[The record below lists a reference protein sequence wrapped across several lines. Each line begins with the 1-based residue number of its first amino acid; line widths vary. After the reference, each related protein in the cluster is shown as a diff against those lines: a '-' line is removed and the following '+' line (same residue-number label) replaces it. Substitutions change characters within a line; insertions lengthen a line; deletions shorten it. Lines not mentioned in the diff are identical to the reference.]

1 MSPSVDTPQV
11 AIADSVTTSTS
22 CSAPLTTSVATDV
35 CSEAVIPTNS
45 LTEENEAMSVLESDP
60 IESEKE
66 VFETSEDTT
75 AEDPSNLPEK
85 ESEETPEIEEPTQ
98 QNETSEETVV
108 PKKDETEVPKEEE
121 TTADE
126 VTETPKEEVEEEKDS
141 SEEPESKPP
150 NPEEDDIEWL
160 TPFTLPKVKSGEEIA
175 AEDDAASASTTGRDN
190 PLKMLKKGAVAAVG
204 GSMVGLGLVMIPLPT
219 PFGAVVASSGLAV
232 LGTEFKEAKDLNDS
246 LIDGAKGHLSKARDS
261 IVKGIEKMNEEDIDD
276 VDIPDIS
283 NNSTIQSKDS
293 SVETEET
300 EGGAVIKMNAAKTL
314 KRGDSNADSSV
325 GDISENS
332 ESGSASEPPPVWLHM
347 NPIERMRQERLAKQK
362 YRRDRQTS
370 YEQAKEAMTK
380 RTGQFLSKTILP
392 FIKKAEPTAE
402 AATEEVAETVEEPT
416 TTTTPMPEGETVDAE
431 KGEDLQTEEKE
442 TAAEVKTK
450 DPDPEVKTNEGE
462 AITTTRNDNESEG
475 YVVVS

>member
-11 AIADSVTTSTS
+11 AITDVVSSDTS
-22 CSAPLTTSVATDV
+22 CSVPLTTSVANDV

-45 LTEENEAMSVLESDP
+45 LTEENEAMSVLESGP

-66 VFETSEDTT
+66 VIETSENTT
-75 AEDPSNLPEK
+75 AEDTTITPDK
-85 ESEETPEIEEPTQ
+85 ESEEAPEESMPTQ

-108 PKKDETEVPKEEE
+108 PKEEETEVPKEEE

-126 VTETPKEEVEEEKDS
+126 VTETEK
-141 SEEPESKPP
+141 PESKPP

-175 AEDDAASASTTGRDN
+175 AEDDAASVSTAGRDN
-190 PLKMLKKGAVAAVG
+190 PLKILKKGAVAAVG

-246 LIDGAKGHLSKARDS
+246 LIDGAKGHLNKARDS

-276 VDIPDIS
+276 VEIPDIS

-293 SVETEET
+293 SVETEEA
-300 EGGAVIKMNAAKTL
+300 EGGAVFKMNAAKTL

-325 GDISENS
+325 GDVSENS
-332 ESGSASEPPPVWLHM
+332 ESGSASDPPPVWLHM
-347 NPIERMRQERLAKQK
+347 NPIERQRQERLAKQK

-380 RTGQFLSKTILP
+380 RTGKFLSMTILP
-392 FIKKAEPTAE
+392 FIKKAEPTPE
-402 AATEEVAETVEEPT
+402 AANEEVAETVEEPT
-416 TTTTPMPEGETVDAE
+416 TTTTPTPDGETVVEE

-442 TAAEVKTK
+442 TVAEVKTK
-450 DPDPEVKTNEGE
+450 EGE
-462 AITTTRNDNESEG
+462 AITTNDNESEG